1 MPVLKT
7 PGMERPIAFRTTR
20 ADVYFVDK
28 GLAQPYQDYLIANK
42 KRLASLEPLRRPEY
56 YELANIKEQIEAMD
70 NDFILKRG
78 LYLLFTPKE
87 SLQVIGSI
95 NFTGFMYGVFQA
107 GYVGFSID
115 QDFEGQGIM
124 IEVLQASLNYVRQ
137 HYGLHRIMA
146 NHLPH
151 NERSAALLHRLGFE
165 KEGYAKSY
173 LKINGQWQDHV
184 LTALVFED

>member
-1 MPVLKT
+1 MK
-7 PGMERPIAFRTTR
+7 RPIAFRTTR
-20 ADVYFVDK
+20 AEVYFVDK

-42 KRLASLEPLRRPEY
+42 QRLAPLEPLRRPEY
-56 YELANIKEQIEAMD
+56 YELANIKEQMEIMD

-78 LYLLFTPKE
+78 LYLLFTPKD
-87 SLQVIGSI
+87 SPQVIGSI
-95 NFTGFMYGVFQA
+95 NFSGFMYGVFQA

-115 QDFEGQGIM
+115 QDFEGQGM
-124 IEVLQASLNYVRQ
+124 MAEVLQASLNYVRQ

-151 NERSAALLHRLGFE
+151 NERSAALLHKLGFE

-184 LTALVFED
+184 LTSLVFED